1 MIADDGPLSF
11 VILNEFF
18 FSYHKIIDDNNFE
31 LIMKK
36 SFELTE
42 KKPNIV
48 LFINLLHN
56 IDSKHVTNEYIDKM
70 KIYIKPIYDN
80 NSKEIWNISTE
91 LPDKLYDEKILNFF
105 SNETFVIMRG
115 TVLYQYKKSTY
126 FSEINSIEQHNYI
139 IGFGQDE
146 INSNLDEEK
155 KEIANFFS
163 DKISIEICLDIQKN
177 IKVKKFQNII
187 RDGVENDIIK
197 ITELTDKIKDY
208 SKKELLV
215 IQSNSTNIYNTLDI
229 LPKDVIIAKC
239 DPIQEIVFKINNQ
252 DIPEIINLEMHYSN
266 LVQKEKTKGFV
277 PINKVIRLNKSF
289 EVFKNLTKS
298 YNALKIIKDYKS
310 NLIFFNN
317 ENHKFVLFTYDN
329 LLYNK

>member
-1 MIADDGPLSF
+1 
-11 VILNEFF
+11 
-18 FSYHKIIDDNNFE
+18 
-31 LIMKK
+31 MKK

-91 LPDKLYDEKILNFF
+91 LPDKLYDEKIQNFF

-163 DKISIEICLDIQKN
+163 DKIITIISLN
-177 IKVKKFQNII
+177 IF
-187 RDGVENDIIK
+187 
-197 ITELTDKIKDY
+197 
-208 SKKELLV
+208 
-215 IQSNSTNIYNTLDI
+215 
-229 LPKDVIIAKC
+229 
-239 DPIQEIVFKINNQ
+239 
-252 DIPEIINLEMHYSN
+252 
-266 LVQKEKTKGFV
+266 
-277 PINKVIRLNKSF
+277 
-289 EVFKNLTKS
+289 
-298 YNALKIIKDYKS
+298 
-310 NLIFFNN
+310 
-317 ENHKFVLFTYDN
+317 
-329 LLYNK
+329 